1 MKAITLT
8 GAFLLSLASALL
20 PVTAAATELNAIET
34 VDVAKHGGDI
44 VVRLSMKQPLTQ
56 VPASFSV
63 MSPPRI
69 AFDFPNTR
77 STLQNNNQEI
87 GEGDLRSYTIV
98 QVGDRARMVLNLN
111 KAMIQHAQ
119 IDGKTLDIRLTPCA
133 TASAKSTATRFAE
146 STTSARHAVKNVDF
160 RRGTAG
166 RGRVGVDLLEADT
179 GIDIRT
185 QGNTVVVDFL
195 KTTLPE
201 QLRKRF
207 DVTDFGTPVST
218 VKVFEQGDNA
228 RLVITPTGLWEHN
241 AYQTD
246 NQFVVEVKPVQYD
259 PNKLVQGT
267 RGGY

>member
-34 VDVAKHGGDI
+34 VNVAKHGGDI

-69 AFDFPNTR
+69 AFDFPHTR
-77 STLQNNNQEI
+77 SPLQNNHQEI
-87 GEGDLRSYTIV
+87 G
-98 QVGDRARMVLNLN
+98 VGDRARMVLNLN

-119 IDGKTLDIRLTPCA
+119 IDGKTLDIRLTPSA

-166 RGRVGVDLLEADT
+166 EGRVVVDLSDADT
-179 GIDIRT
+179 GID
-185 QGNTVVVDFL
+185 
-195 KTTLPE
+195 
-201 QLRKRF
+201 
-207 DVTDFGTPVST
+207 
-218 VKVFEQGDNA
+218 
-228 RLVITPTGLWEHN
+228 
-241 AYQTD
+241 
-246 NQFVVEVKPVQYD
+246 
-259 PNKLVQGT
+259 
-267 RGGY
+267 